1 MSILFLL
8 LFCARLSGRRI
19 IRTRLLAGALV
30 GALTSLV
37 IFLPPLSFW
46 PMTLLK
52 AGTAV
57 LMVRLAYPWL
67 SWKVFC
73 RDSFLFFTV
82 SFLLAGICLGLWLG
96 LGTAGVLCYNGVTY
110 FDVSLGTLLLSMTA
124 AYLVLTVY
132 ARFRALPSGEQ
143 YTAFLSRGGRIL
155 RLAAIRDSGNRLT
168 EPFSGEPAAVA
179 DLRTIQELLTAEE
192 IAAALRPDQ
201 VGSGGMQQLRLIPCR
216 TACGVGA
223 MIAFHPDRLVLEGEV
238 GCLAVE
244 EIWIA
249 VSVDPVGS
257 GDFSLLLPA
266 AFSGLPIKEGTGC
279 LQASQS

>member
-1 MSILFLL
+1 MNHIYECRILIIDDNIQLLDMLCSILKKEGYQALRTAASCREARKAFSSEAPDLIILDVMLPDGDGFSLFQEFRADTDIPILFLS
-8 LFCARLSGRRI
+8 ARDQDND
-19 IRTRLLAGALV
+19 RL
-30 GALTSLV
+30 
-37 IFLPPLSFW
+37 
-46 PMTLLK
+46 
-52 AGTAV
+52 
-57 LMVRLAYPWL
+57 
-67 SWKVFC
+67 
-73 RDSFLFFTV
+73 
-82 SFLLAGICLGLWLG
+82 LG
-96 LGTAGVLCYNGVTY
+96 LG
-110 FDVSLGTLLLSMTA
+110 LGA
-124 AYLVLTVY
+124 DDYLTKPFLPKELT
-132 ARFRALPSGEQ
+132 
-143 YTAFLSRGGRIL
+143 L

-179 DLRTIQELLTAEE
+179 DLRTVQELLTAEE

-216 TACGVGA
+216 TACGAGA
-223 MIAFHPDRLVLEGEV
+223 MIAFHPDRLVLEGEE
-238 GCLAVE
+238 GCLTVE